1 MRNPRIK
8 FISDDGH
15 LLNLYTPKLGFMNL
29 KHNVDVLGKQID
41 AILSKTLLT
50 LRKIH
55 FYGFFFM
62 AKACISC

>member
-50 LRKIH
+50 L
-55 FYGFFFM
+55 
-62 AKACISC
+62 S

>member
-8 FISDDGH
+8 FIRDDGH

-50 LRKIH
+50 L
-55 FYGFFFM
+55 
-62 AKACISC
+62 S